1 MSRRISE
8 IMQQIDDENNA
19 AQQAL
24 YGLSSGSAKHSFINA
39 HYDRIGVLRQELSGV
54 VGSDDDAMGLIVD
67 RLNGNGGRQ

>member
-19 AQQAL
+19 AQQAI

-39 HYDRIGVLRQELSGV
+39 HYDCIGQLRGELSGI
-54 VGSDDDAMGLIVD
+54 VGSDDAAMQIIID
-67 RLNGNGGRQ
+67 QLNR